1 MDPRQDG
8 SWNSLPAGKPGQTGS
23 LAQSICR
30 SHVMSSLRNHGTDH
44 KAPALRKRHYDLWGR
59 FVLRRVSPGRREHSF
74 SPAAVEFT
82 RVKFRLKGKQR
93 HSCSG
98 LADWSIGGEGN
109 PLRRRRAVRFTIALR
124 SSARDGALCS
134 ARMAKLADAADL
146 KSAGAYPPWGFKSP
160 SGHHIINSLHSFS
173 SLLYST
179 QNRPV
184 ILLGILWYDVTQRG
198 VSPCQGE
205 Q

>member
-1 MDPRQDG
+1 MRTSSIRKLKAP
-8 SWNSLPAGKPGQTGS
+8 PGKPGQAGS

-146 KSAGAYPPWGFKSP
+146 KSAGRKAVGVQVPLRAPIRINGLQEKSF
-160 SGHHIINSLHSFS
+160 I
-173 SLLYST
+173 T
-179 QNRPV
+179 K
-184 ILLGILWYDVTQRG
+184 
-198 VSPCQGE
+198 
-205 Q
+205 